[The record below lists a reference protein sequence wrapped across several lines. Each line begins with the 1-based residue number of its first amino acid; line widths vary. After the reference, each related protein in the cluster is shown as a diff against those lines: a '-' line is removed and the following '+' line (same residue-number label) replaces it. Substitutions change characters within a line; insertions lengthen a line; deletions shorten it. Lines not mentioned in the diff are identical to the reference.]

1 LTLPPTIE
9 DEIINAIKSNPIKY
23 LGVTPVGYEI
33 IERPSRNGVKSL
45 NSTILVTLAEGD
57 AYKMANTKESKVL
70 SRQLRISPACSHY
83 HLRDHSINYCTWR
96 DVIKEALDGV
106 EPNDGYSFSRDRVI
120 KRMPS
125 RK

>member
-1 LTLPPTIE
+1 
-9 DEIINAIKSNPIKY
+9 
-23 LGVTPVGYEI
+23 VGYEI
-33 IERPSRNGVKSL
+33 IERPSRNGVKSP

-57 AYKMANTKESKVL
+57 AYKMADTKESKVL
-70 SRQLRISPACSHY
+70 GRQLRISPACSHC
-83 HLRDHSINYCTWR
+83 HSRDHSIDYCTWR

-106 EPNDGYSFSRDRVI
+106 ELNDGYGFSRDRVI